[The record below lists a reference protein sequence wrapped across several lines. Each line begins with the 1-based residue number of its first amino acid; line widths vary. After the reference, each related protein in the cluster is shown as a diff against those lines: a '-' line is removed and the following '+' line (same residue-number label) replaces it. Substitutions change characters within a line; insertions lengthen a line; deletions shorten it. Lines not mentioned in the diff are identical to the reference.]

1 MQLEQLEIFVAVA
14 RCGSFSAAAKQLYIS
29 HSSTS
34 RAVSALEDELGVRLF
49 YRGNRVN
56 GLTAAGETLLEEA
69 VKLLDA
75 AEAAKK
81 RVRAAA
87 EREKKNTGEKET

>member
-29 HSSTS
+29 HSTTS
-34 RAVSALEDELGVRLF
+34 RAISALEDELGVRLF
-49 YRGNRVN
+49 RRGNRVN
-56 GLTAAGETLLEEA
+56 GLTAPGETLLEEA

-87 EREKKNTGEKET
+87 EREKENTGEKET

>member
-29 HSSTS
+29 HSTTS
-34 RAVSALEDELGVRLF
+34 RAISALEDELGVRLF

-56 GLTAAGETLLEEA
+56 GLTSAGETLLEEA

-87 EREKKNTGEKET
+87 DREKENTGEKET

>member
-14 RCGSFSAAAKQLYIS
+14 HCGSFTAAAKQLYIS

-49 YRGNRVN
+49 CRGNRVN

-81 RVRAAA
+81 RVKAAA
-87 EREKKNTGEKET
+87 ERENSGEKET

>member
-14 RCGSFSAAAKQLYIS
+14 RCGSFTAAAKQLYIS

-56 GLTAAGETLLEEA
+56 GLTAAGEALLEESEKLFA
-69 VKLLDA
+69 AADEVK
-75 AEAAKK
+75 KK
-81 RVRAAA
+81 VRAAA
-87 EREKKNTGEKET
+87 EREKDRTGEEET

>member
-14 RCGSFSAAAKQLYIS
+14 RCGSFTAAAKQLYIS

-81 RVRAAA
+81 RVKAAT
-87 EREKKNTGEKET
+87 ERENSGEKET

>member
-29 HSSTS
+29 HSTTS
-34 RAVSALEDELGVRLF
+34 RAISALEDELGVRLF
-49 YRGNRVN
+49 CRGNRVN
-56 GLTAAGETLLEEA
+56 GLTAPGETLLEEA

>member
-14 RCGSFSAAAKQLYIS
+14 HCGSFTAAAKQLYIS

-75 AEAAKK
+75 AKAAKIK
-81 RVRAAA
+81 VKAAA
-87 EREKKNTGEKET
+87 ERENSGEKET

>member
-14 RCGSFSAAAKQLYIS
+14 RCGSFTAAAKQLYIS

-34 RAVSALEDELGVRLF
+34 RAISALEDELGVRLF

-56 GLTAAGETLLEEA
+56 GLTAAGETLMEEA

-81 RVRAAA
+81 RVKAAA
-87 EREKKNTGEKET
+87 ERENSGENET

>member
-29 HSSTS
+29 HSTTS
-34 RAVSALEDELGVRLF
+34 RAISALEDELGVRLF

-56 GLTAAGETLLEEA
+56 GLTAPGETLLEEA

-87 EREKKNTGEKET
+87 DREKKNTGEKET

>member
-14 RCGSFSAAAKQLYIS
+14 RCGSFTAAANQLYIS

-49 YRGNRVN
+49 RRGNRVN
-56 GLTAAGETLLEEA
+56 GLTDAGETLLEEA
-69 VKLLDA
+69 EKLLDA
-75 AEAAKK
+75 AEAANIRIK
-81 RVRAAA
+81 AAA
-87 EREKKNTGEKET
+87 DRENSGEKET

>member
-14 RCGSFSAAAKQLYIS
+14 RCGSFTAAAKQLYIS

-34 RAVSALEDELGVRLF
+34 RAVGALEDELGVRLF

-75 AEAAKK
+75 AKAAKIK
-81 RVRAAA
+81 VKAA
-87 EREKKNTGEKET
+87 EDRKKENAGEKET

>member
-14 RCGSFSAAAKQLYIS
+14 RCGSFTAAAKQLYIS
-29 HSSTS
+29 HSTTS
-34 RAVSALEDELGVRLF
+34 RAISALEDELGVRLF

-56 GLTAAGETLLEEA
+56 GLTAPGETLLEEA
-69 VKLLDA
+69 VKMLDA
-75 AEAAKK
+75 AEAEKK

>member
-1 MQLEQLEIFVAVA
+1 MQPEQLQIFVAVA
-14 RCGSFSAAAKQLYIS
+14 RCGSFTAAAKQLYIS
-29 HSSTS
+29 HSTTS
-34 RAVSALEDELGVRLF
+34 RAISALEDELGVRLF
-49 YRGNRVN
+49 RRGNRVN
-56 GLTAAGETLLEEA
+56 GLTAPGETLLEEA

-87 EREKKNTGEKET
+87 EREKENTGEKET

>member
-14 RCGSFSAAAKQLYIS
+14 RSGSFTAAAKQLYIS

-75 AEAAKK
+75 AEAAKI
-81 RVRAAA
+81 RVKAAA
-87 EREKKNTGEKET
+87 ERENSGEKET

>member
-14 RCGSFSAAAKQLYIS
+14 RCGSFTAAAKQLYIS

-49 YRGNRVN
+49 RRRNRVN
-56 GLTAAGETLLEEA
+56 GVTAAGETVLEEA
-69 VKLLDA
+69 EKLLDA
-75 AEAAKK
+75 AETAKK
-81 RVRAAA
+81 RVKAAA
-87 EREKKNTGEKET
+87 DRENSGEKET

>member
-1 MQLEQLEIFVAVA
+1 MQLEQLEIFLAVT
-14 RCGSFSAAAKQLYIS
+14 RCGSFTAAAKQLYIS

-49 YRGNRVN
+49 RRGNRVN

-69 VKLLDA
+69 EKVLDA
-75 AEAAKK
+75 AETAKK
-81 RVRAAA
+81 RVKAAA
-87 EREKKNTGEKET
+87 DRENSGEKET

>member
-49 YRGNRVN
+49 RRGNRVN
-56 GLTAAGETLLEEA
+56 GLTAPGETLLEEA

-87 EREKKNTGEKET
+87 EREKENTGEKET

>member
-14 RCGSFSAAAKQLYIS
+14 RCGSFTAAAKQLYIS

-56 GLTAAGETLLEEA
+56 GLTAAGETLL
-69 VKLLDA
+69 
-75 AEAAKK
+75 
-81 RVRAAA
+81 
-87 EREKKNTGEKET
+87 

>member
-14 RCGSFSAAAKQLYIS
+14 RCGSFTAAAKQLYIS

-81 RVRAAA
+81 KVKAAA
-87 EREKKNTGEKET
+87 DREKENAGEKET

>member
-14 RCGSFSAAAKQLYIS
+14 HCGSFTAAAKQLYIS

-81 RVRAAA
+81 RVKAAA
-87 EREKKNTGEKET
+87 ERENSGENET

>member
-1 MQLEQLEIFVAVA
+1 MQLEQLGIFVAVA
-14 RCGSFSAAAKQLYIS
+14 RSGSFTAAAKQLYIS

-75 AEAAKK
+75 AEAAKI
-81 RVRAAA
+81 RVKAAA
-87 EREKKNTGEKET
+87 ERDNSGEKET

>member
-29 HSSTS
+29 HSTTS
-34 RAVSALEDELGVRLF
+34 RAISALEDELGVRLF

-69 VKLLDA
+69 VKLLDSA
-75 AEAAKK
+75 KAAKIK
-81 RVRAAA
+81 VKAAA
-87 EREKKNTGEKET
+87 DREKENAGEKET

>member
-29 HSSTS
+29 HSTTS
-34 RAVSALEDELGVRLF
+34 RALSALEDELGVRLF

-56 GLTAAGETLLEEA
+56 GLTAPGETLLEEA

>member
-14 RCGSFSAAAKQLYIS
+14 RSGSFTAAAKQLYIS

-56 GLTAAGETLLEEA
+56 GLTAAGETLMEEA

-75 AEAAKK
+75 AEAAKI
-81 RVRAAA
+81 RVKAAA
-87 EREKKNTGEKET
+87 ERDNSGEKET

>member
-14 RCGSFSAAAKQLYIS
+14 RCGSFTAAAKQLYIS

-49 YRGNRVN
+49 RRGNRVN

-69 VKLLDA
+69 EKLLDA
-75 AEAAKK
+75 AETAKK
-81 RVRAAA
+81 RVKAAA
-87 EREKKNTGEKET
+87 DGENSGEKET

>member
-29 HSSTS
+29 HSTTS
-34 RAVSALEDELGVRLF
+34 RAISALEDELGVRLF

-56 GLTAAGETLLEEA
+56 GLTAPGETLLEEA
-69 VKLLDA
+69 VKLLDS

>member
-75 AEAAKK
+75 AKAAKIK
-81 RVRAAA
+81 VKAAA
-87 EREKKNTGEKET
+87 DREKENAGEKET

>member
-14 RCGSFSAAAKQLYIS
+14 RCGSFTAAAKQLYIS

-49 YRGNRVN
+49 CRGNRVN

-75 AEAAKK
+75 AEAAKI
-81 RVRAAA
+81 RVKAAA
-87 EREKKNTGEKET
+87 ERENSGENET

>member
-14 RCGSFSAAAKQLYIS
+14 RCGSFTAAAKQLYIS

-49 YRGNRVN
+49 RRGNRVN

-69 VKLLDA
+69 EKLLDA
-75 AEAAKK
+75 AETAKK
-81 RVRAAA
+81 RAKAAA
-87 EREKKNTGEKET
+87 DRENSGEKET

>member
-29 HSSTS
+29 QSTTS
-34 RAVSALEDELGVRLF
+34 RAISALEDELGVRLF

-56 GLTAAGETLLEEA
+56 GLTAPGETLLEEA

-87 EREKKNTGEKET
+87 EREKENTGEKET

>member
-14 RCGSFSAAAKQLYIS
+14 RSGSFTAAAKQLYIS

-75 AEAAKK
+75 AEAAKI
-81 RVRAAA
+81 RVKAAA
-87 EREKKNTGEKET
+87 ERDNSGEKET

>member
-14 RCGSFSAAAKQLYIS
+14 RCGSFTAAAKQLYIS

-49 YRGNRVN
+49 RRGNRVN
-56 GLTAAGETLLEEA
+56 GLTAPGETLLEEA

-87 EREKKNTGEKET
+87 DREKKNTGEKET